1 MRIIYFVLG
10 LITLCCVSCQGF
22 SEKDRSR
29 LAEGASS
36 GDVNA
41 MKVIYYYKN
50 KVHDKPIVTDQ
61 QYNSFNQKL
70 LDQGYSKIW
79 VDKIFQIRKEGAEE
93 SEAVRMAIE
102 AAEKGCVPCMDDL
115 ALYYHKKETPGD
127 NEKAIYW
134 AQMAADSSSA
144 LAEMRLLRWQDKN
157 IYMPTRA
164 IKVGKEGWKIVHE
177 GNLLGQ
183 LTSGIVFFVSTYF
196 VDIFKFTFSTTTW
209 WQGLLGFLVFIIFFG
224 GIAGFP
230 AIIKDA
236 FDVRT
241 QLPFYWTL
249 LYGGINGLVVVIDEF
264 KGFVSGSWIEGENF
278 VTLNIGR
285 FTYAPYSCTILADIC
300 IYATWI
306 WLIGIIGMTIY
317 LYSVGAI
324 REKGRFAFVLFSIIM
339 AYIYGVSLSL
349 LSIVA
354 AVICVLMV
362 IAAVPAGGSTS
373 SVRSSSSNSSSN
385 SEDWEASI
393 TDEYGG
399 TRKLKSTGIGTYVD
413 DEGRRWKDSGYN
425 EVERDNSI

>member
-1 MRIIYFVLG
+1 MRIIYFILG

-29 LAEGASS
+29 IAEGASS

-50 KVHDKPIVTDQ
+50 SVNDKPIVANQ
-61 QYNSFNQKL
+61 QYNNFNQKL
-70 LDQGYSKIW
+70 LDQGYGKIW
-79 VDKIFQIRKEGAEE
+79 VDNIFKVRKEGAEE
-93 SEAVRMAIE
+93 SEAVKMAIE
-102 AAEKGCVPCMDDL
+102 AAEKGCIPCMDDL
-115 ALYYHKKETPGD
+115 ALYYHKKETPEG

-144 LAEMRLLRWQDKN
+144 LAEMRLLRWQEKN

-164 IKVGKEGWKIVHE
+164 IKVGKEGWKIVHN
-177 GNLLGQ
+177 GTLLGQ
-183 LTSGIVFFVSTYF
+183 LTSGIIFFVSTYF

-209 WQGLLGFLVFIIFFG
+209 WQGLLGFIFFIIFFG
-224 GIAGFP
+224 GVAFFP
-230 AIIKDA
+230 AMFKDA
-236 FDVRT
+236 FDPRT

-306 WLIGIIGMTIY
+306 WLIGTIVMFIY
-317 LYSVGAI
+317 LYFVGAL
-324 REKGRFAFVLFSIIM
+324 ESKGKFVFILFATIM

-362 IAAVPAGGSTS
+362 IAAAPAGGSTS
-373 SVRSSSSNSSSN
+373 SSSSSSSNRTSAS
-385 SEDWEASI
+385 DDYDASI
-393 TDEYGG
+393 TDEYGS
-399 TRKLKSTGIGTYVD
+399 TRKLKSNGIGTYVD

-425 EVERDNSI
+425 EVERDDSI